1 MKEINNVINTIATTI
16 LLNEFL
22 GRIIPGAILLSAM
35 IPNMSRFRHF
45 FNGENDLD
53 RILFWGGI
61 SWTLGYVIEYLSYKL
76 RIGKETYNTE
86 FVEIVKEQK
95 YIGTE
100 RLKRA
105 IALKNVFGNT
115 FASVVFS
122 YGPLIFF

>member
-1 MKEINNVINTIATTI
+1 M
-16 LLNEFL
+16 
-22 GRIIPGAILLSAM
+22 
-35 IPNMSRFRHF
+35 
-45 FNGENDLD
+45 
-53 RILFWGGI
+53 
-61 SWTLGYVIEYLSYKL
+61 SYKL

-122 YGPLIFF
+122 YGPLIFFNLLVLAFYDLGYIREAIPMFITPHFWVMILVIIVLRILHVKHVKEQDDLIQRMDINENN